1 MPFETLSERIQM
13 SIRRITGR
21 GKLNEN
27 DIDEM
32 MKEVRLSLLEA
43 DVNYKVVKKFTADV
57 KEKALGEKIM
67 KSLTPGDMVVKVV
80 HDELKALMGEEA
92 VGVTYKMSGPSIFM
106 LVGLQGAGKTTHV
119 GKLALFLRKK
129 DAKKPLLI
137 AADIYRPAAITQL
150 QTIGKQLG
158 IEVFEMGTNHKVN
171 DIVKKGIEYAKANGF
186 DLVIIDTAGRLHI
199 DEALM
204 DELKSIE
211 DNFHPDEILLTIDA
225 MMGQDAIN
233 VITTFNEKLHL
244 TGCILTKLDGDT
256 RGGAALSIRYLTNVP
271 IKFMG
276 VGEKL
281 DQLEVFHP
289 DRMAGRIL
297 GMGDVVSLIEKA
309 EAEVSEEEA
318 EKLANKMQKGTFDYN
333 DFMDQMKMI
342 KRLGSLKGIL
352 SLIPGLGSQIKN
364 LEIDDK
370 QFSYIEAIIKSM
382 TPAERKNPEL
392 LAKSYSRRE
401 RLAKGSGR
409 PYTEVNGLTKR
420 FEDMKRQ
427 VQMMSN
433 MDPDKINSQM
443 QRGQMPGGYQPKAK
457 KGKGK
462 GKGNFRIWG

>member
-1 MPFETLSERIQM
+1 MPFESLSERIQM
-13 SIRRITGR
+13 SLRRITGR

-57 KEKALGEKIM
+57 KEKALGEKII

-80 HDELKALMGEEA
+80 HYELKSLMCEEA
-92 VGVTYKMSGPSIFM
+92 VGVTYRGNGPSIFM
-106 LVGLQGAGKTTHV
+106 LVGLQGAGKTTHC
-119 GKLALFLRKK
+119 GKLALYLRKK
-129 DAKKPLLI
+129 DHKKPLLI
-137 AADIYRPAAITQL
+137 AADIYRPAAVNQL
-150 QTIGKQLG
+150 HTIGKQLG
-158 IEVFEMGTNHKVN
+158 IEVFDMGTNHKVN
-171 DIVKKGIEYAKANGF
+171 DIIKNGLAYAKEKGF

-199 DEALM
+199 DDNLM
-204 DELKSIE
+204 NELKSIQ

-233 VITTFNEKLHL
+233 VITSFNEALSL

-276 VGEKL
+276 LGEKL

-309 EAEVSEEEA
+309 TDSVEEEEA
-318 EKLANKMQKGTFDYN
+318 MKMAEKIQKGKYDYN
-333 DFMDQMKMI
+333 DFMKQIKWI
-342 KRLGSLKGIL
+342 KRMGSLKGIL
-352 SLIPGLGSQIKN
+352 SLIPGLGSQLKN
-364 LEIDDK
+364 IDIDDK
-370 QFSYIEAIIKSM
+370 QFANLEAIVRSM
-382 TPAERKNPEL
+382 TAEERKNPEL
-392 LAKSYSRRE
+392 VAKGFSRRE
-401 RLAKGSGR
+401 RIAKGSGR
-409 PYTEVNGLTKR
+409 PYTEVNALTKR
-420 FEDMKRQ
+420 FEDMKKQ
-427 VQMMSN
+427 ISMLSG
-433 MDPDKINSQM
+433 MDEEKLAQQM
-443 QRGQMPGGYQPKAK
+443 QRGQMPNYQSKPK

-462 GKGNFRIWG
+462 GRGNFRI